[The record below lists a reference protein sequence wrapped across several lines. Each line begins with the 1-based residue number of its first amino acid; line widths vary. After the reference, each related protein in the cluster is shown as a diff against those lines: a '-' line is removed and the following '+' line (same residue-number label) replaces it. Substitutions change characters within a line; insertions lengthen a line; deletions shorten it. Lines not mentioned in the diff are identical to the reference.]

1 MLLILNDDIMLKLTT
16 ATMLQIKGSKADC
29 PIVLVGNK
37 RDEEAGARE
46 VPYTTGETLQVNT
59 RAANHLREVS
69 QSQTFSLLG
78 PSPC

>member
-1 MLLILNDDIMLKLTT
+1 
-16 ATMLQIKGSKADC
+16 MLQIKGSKADC

-69 QSQTFSLLG
+69 RSQRRPPKYYHLLVENAY
-78 PSPC
+78 